1 MQNYNKSRSD
11 WLIKVISSL
20 LIGCCD
26 YFGFGFA
33 TLNTKALYSSTV
45 YRLLPISKV
54 LLVIYHFPPKFS
66 VRTAIILSTEPNMA
80 RWMMTGLF
88 FSSPSPL
95 NHKNDTTTIQ
105 KFNYTALSMR
115 HYIYSAMLNSLTI
128 SFQDFISK
136 LLIKYNLENLS

>member
-11 WLIKVISSL
+11 WLIKVISFL

-45 YRLLPISKV
+45 YRLLPINKV

-95 NHKNDTTTIQ
+95 NHQMTTTIQ
-105 KFNYTALSMR
+105 KFNYNTLSMR

-128 SFQDFISK
+128 SLQDFISK
-136 LLIKYNLENLS
+136 LLIKYNLENFS

>member
-11 WLIKVISSL
+11 WLIKVISFL

-45 YRLLPISKV
+45 YRLLPINKV

-105 KFNYTALSMR
+105 KFNYNILSMR

>member
-11 WLIKVISSL
+11 WLIKVISFL

-45 YRLLPISKV
+45 YRLLPINKV